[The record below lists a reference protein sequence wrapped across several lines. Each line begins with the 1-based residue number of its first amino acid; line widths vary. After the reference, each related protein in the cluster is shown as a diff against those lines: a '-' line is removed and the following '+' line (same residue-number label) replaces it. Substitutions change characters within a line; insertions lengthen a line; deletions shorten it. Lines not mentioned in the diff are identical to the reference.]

1 MKKFLL
7 FSALMGLS
15 VPALAQVNA
24 DTLQWGVDNA
34 FVAGAPGLSAE
45 VPTAVNGTAKTQDDV
60 MLDEQ
65 IFEGV
70 SLEEVRQVEGAKQD
84 SNWPLYV
91 PAEKNNPTPTKV
103 PASGGGLFPELG
115 SAEAPQEK
123 RGSEAIKLI
132 IDDVSIVQPALNGH
146 AFCTGTLTMEN
157 NLNIRVQKMD
167 LILNYG
173 GLDVPVSFA
182 NVSPQGGK
190 QTQDIAWLGEFC
202 NSMLSIP
209 QITVKSCVA
218 STLTRAQCQSKIEY
232 KPIEN
237 K

>member
-45 VPTAVNGTAKTQDDV
+45 VPTAVNGTAKTQDNVMPDRPVFDV
-60 MLDEQ
+60 NP
-65 IFEGV
+65 FE
-70 SLEEVRQVEGAKQD
+70 EAKQD

>member
-34 FVAGAPGLSAE
+34 FIAGVPSLSAE
-45 VPTAVNGTAKTQDDV
+45 VPTAVNGTAKTQDDATSG
-60 MLDEQ
+60 EQ
-65 IFEGV
+65 VFEGV
-70 SLEEVRQVEGAKQD
+70 SLEGARQVEGVKQD
-84 SNWPLYV
+84 PNWPLYV

-115 SAEAPQEK
+115 NAGAPQEK
-123 RGSEAIKLI
+123 RGAEAIKLI
-132 IDDVSIVQPALNGH
+132 IDDVSIVQPALKGH
-146 AFCTGTLTMEN
+146 AFCIGTLTMEN
-157 NLNIRVQKMD
+157 NLNVRVQKMN

-173 GLDVPVSFA
+173 GLDVPVNFS

-190 QTQDIAWLGEFC
+190 KTQDIAWLGEFC

-218 STLTRAQCQSKIEY
+218 STLTREQCQSKIEY

-237 K
+237 N